1 MNKAF
6 FTLTACCLLL
16 LSTTA
21 SAAEP
26 GEVTLG
32 VKGGTLGIGLE
43 AGVDLSN
50 YVGFRGGVN
59 YIKFDFDTTISNV
72 DYNFEPEFFNGNLLL
87 DLHPFANS
95 FRLTGGAY
103 INNNTVDVSGNYRN
117 DLIPDEYNDIAFL
130 ADQIAVKGS
139 VEFNTFAPY
148 IGLGWSTNQ
157 DGPGW
162 GVDFDLG
169 VMFQGSP
176 TVSEL
181 TLNDPWGLGNTE
193 LGKRLLEEE
202 RKAVED
208 ELDKY
213 EYYPVASI
221 AVTYKF

>member
-1 MNKAF
+1 MKKAYL
-6 FTLTACCLLL
+6 TLVACCLLS

-21 SAAEP
+21 YAAEL
-26 GEVTLG
+26 GEFTIG

-43 AGVDLSN
+43 AGVDLSD
-50 YVGFRGGVN
+50 YVGFRAGVN
-59 YIKFDFDTTISNV
+59 YITFDFDTTISSV
-72 DYNFEPEFFNGNLLL
+72 DYNFEPKFFNGDLLL

-103 INNNTVDVSGNYRN
+103 INNNTVDVTGNYRK
-117 DLIPDEYNDIAFL
+117 DRIPPEYENL
-130 ADQIAVKGS
+130 AYISDQIAVQGS

-148 IGLGWSTNQ
+148 VGIGWSTNQ

-162 GVDFDLG
+162 GVDLDIG
-169 VMFQGSP
+169 IMFQGSP
-176 TVSEL
+176 TVSDL

-202 RKAVED
+202 RKAIED